1 MAGRRPE
8 EVQRLFLAAL
18 KHQPNEYK
26 SFLDEACADDAELRA
41 EVESLLTHHGRAK
54 AEGFAQERKT
64 AN

>member
-1 MAGRRPE
+1 MASRWPE

-18 KHQPNEYK
+18 KHQPEQYR
-26 SFLDEACADDAELRA
+26 SFLDKTCSDDVELRA
-41 EVESLLTHHGRAK
+41 EVESLLTHHGRAE